1 LAGSDE
7 AASFTLL
14 FLDMAN
20 SILLLTPPL
29 GSYICSTVHDFFL
42 SFSCGIKLFKKKTY
56 MHDQGEPL
64 GFRVVLVRQ
73 LV

>member
-7 AASFTLL
+7 AATFTVL
-14 FLDMAN
+14 FLIIAN

-29 GSYICSTVHDFFL
+29 GSYICSTVHDFF
-42 SFSCGIKLFKKKTY
+42 FLFPVELNYLKKTY
-56 MHDQGEPL
+56 IHNQGEPL